1 MSRSPRRPRR
11 ARALVLAVA
20 LSASMFA
27 TALPAAAKAPTDSG
41 GGQVTTM
48 GWMWV
53 R

>member
-27 TALPAAAKAPTDSG
+27 TALPAAAKASPDS